1 MVKVGDTVKLVEK
14 YRGWCCARNFGRNGI
29 VTSISGNYARVTF
42 EGDDLPYKEDSGDIE
57 ALKVV
62 SSTPPQKIAQNGYEY
77 SLVGPVKP
85 EWLVDGAWVVRKD
98 NGETNQIN
106 QQSENMFSATSSHS
120 RVTGL
125 TSKRVSEEFRPYTVS
140 DWKWGDWAMYDGKRV
155 FVMTGADKDG
165 YIGAS
170 YPGIDPLGC
179 DEVSKNYDYFA
190 VSKLTPT
197 F

>member
-29 VTSISGNYARVTF
+29 VASISGNYARVTF
-42 EGDDLPYKEDSGDIE
+42 EGDDLPYKEDGGNIE

-62 SSTPPQKIAQNGYEY
+62 SSTPPQKITKNGYEY

-98 NGETNQIN
+98 NGETHRIEQK
-106 QQSENMFSATSSHS
+106 SDDCFSATSSHS

-125 TSKRVSEEFRPYTVS
+125 TAKRVSEEFRPHTAS
-140 DWKWGDWAMYDGKRV
+140 DWKWGDWAMYAGRKV
-155 FVMTGADKDG
+155 FVIERGNWKGDIRVSHPDLPDG
-165 YIGAS
+165 
-170 YPGIDPLGC
+170 
-179 DEVSKNYDYFA
+179 VDY
-190 VSKLTPT
+190 VPVLQLTPT